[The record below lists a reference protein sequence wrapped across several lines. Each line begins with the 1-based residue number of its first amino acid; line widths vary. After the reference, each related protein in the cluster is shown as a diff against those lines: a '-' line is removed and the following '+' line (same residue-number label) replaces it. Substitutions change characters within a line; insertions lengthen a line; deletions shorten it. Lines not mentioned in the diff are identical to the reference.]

1 MERPKLELE
10 INKPT
15 HIKLLYDEPIVGESQ
30 YGKYFLYAVS
40 NGNGNEYSLFAHD
53 SVHDVLKACPKG
65 TEAIITKLA
74 AQRGKKL
81 VTTFSTEIVE
91 KASKEES
98 TVANLKQPQTNP
110 YLENMLQSFEDAI
123 KVQEK
128 FNGMANVNQLAVTMF
143 IQRTK
148 SNGLAT

>member
-1 MERPKLELE
+1 MEHRPKLELE
-10 INKPT
+10 INQPT
-15 HIKLLYDEPIVGESQ
+15 HIKLLFDEPIVGESQ
-30 YGKYFLYAVS
+30 YGKYYLYAVS
-40 NGNGNEYSLFAHD
+40 NGSDKEYSLFAHNT
-53 SVHDVLKACPKG
+53 VHEVLKDHGKG

-81 VTTFSTEIVE
+81 VTTYSTEIVG
-91 KASKEES
+91 KGSKVDSEM
-98 TVANLKQPQTNP
+98 TNQNNP
-110 YLENMLQSFEDAI
+110 YLDNMLQSFADAI

-148 SNGLAT
+148 VNGRN

>member
-1 MERPKLELE
+1 MEQRPKLELE

-15 HIKLLYDEPIVGESQ
+15 HIKLLFDEPIVGESQ
-30 YGKYFLYAVS
+30 YGKYYLYAVS
-40 NGNGNEYSLFAHD
+40 NGSDKEYSLFAPD
-53 SVHDVLKACPKG
+53 TVHEVLKDQKKG

-81 VTTFSTEIVE
+81 VTTYDVQIVGE
-91 KASKEES
+91 NKEDNKVNRS
-98 TVANLKQPQTNP
+98 ISDQTNP
-110 YLENMLQSFEDAI
+110 YLENMLQSFADAI

-148 SNGLAT
+148 SNGFSN